1 MKKKLVHLLKA
12 AFNKFF
18 LILFSTD
25 DFPKTKYGNL
35 TMNKNVLFECHL
47 SEVAKLIPPYDLRQ
61 VRVEDYSYISR
72 NSYVKN
78 TDIGKFCSIGP
89 NFCCGLGIHPTNG
102 VSTSPMFYSTLKQNG
117 FSLTEVNKVVESKR
131 IIIENDVFIGANV
144 TVLDGVKIGNG
155 AIIGAGATVTKDI
168 PPYAIAVGV
177 PARVVKYRFEKD
189 QIEQLQKVEWWNF
202 EEAKLREIERCFFD
216 LNIFIEKYSK

>member
-18 LILFSTD
+18 LILFSSD

-35 TMNKNVLFECHL
+35 SMNKNVLFECYL
-47 SEVAKLIPPYDLRQ
+47 SEVAKLIPPYDLRK
-61 VRVEDYSYISR
+61 VKVDDYSYLSR

-78 TDIGKFCSIGP
+78 TYIGKFCSIGP

-117 FSLTEVNKVVESKR
+117 FSLTEVDKVVESKQ

-155 AIIGAGATVTKDI
+155 AIIGAGAVVTKDI

-189 QIEQLQKVEWWNF
+189 QIEKLQKVKWWNF
-202 EEAKLREIERCFFD
+202 EIDKLRDVESNYFD
-216 LNIFIEKYSK
+216 INSFIDKYI

>member
-1 MKKKLVHLLKA
+1 MKKKLVYLLKA
-12 AFNKFF
+12 IFNKFF

-25 DFPKTKYGNL
+25 DFPKTKFGNL
-35 TMNKNVLFECHL
+35 SMNKNVLFECYL

-102 VSTSPMFYSTLKQNG
+102 ISTSPMFYSTLKQNG
-117 FSLTEVNKVVESKR
+117 FSLTEVDKVVESKQ

-155 AIIGAGATVTKDI
+155 AIIGAGAVVTKDI

-189 QIEQLQKVEWWNF
+189 QIEKLQKVGWWNF
-202 EEAKLREIERCFFD
+202 EIDKLRDVESNYFD
-216 LNIFIEKYSK
+216 INAFIDKYI

>member
-35 TMNKNVLFECHL
+35 TMNKNVLFECQL
-47 SEVAKLIPPYDLRQ
+47 SEAAKLTSPYDLRQ
-61 VRVEDYSYISR
+61 VKVDDYSYISR

-89 NFCCGLGIHPTNG
+89 NFCSGLGIHPTNG

-131 IIIENDVFIGANV
+131 VIIENDVFIGANV
-144 TVLDGVKIGNG
+144 TILDGVRICNG
-155 AIIGAGATVTKDI
+155 AIIGAGAVVTKDI

-177 PARVVKYRFEKD
+177 PAKVVKYRFEYD
-189 QIEQLQKVEWWNF
+189 QIEQLQEIEWWDF
-202 EEAKLREIERCFFD
+202 DQTRLREIEGLFFD